1 MVNRNKNIFLLYIF
15 ACKMIFL
22 ILFFYL
28 RRFLYIWIAYGI
40 SLNINRFTEYRDC
53 YFNHIWHLN
62 LHSNVPHCALFRH
75 TGLKA
80 QIWPYKI
87 FYMTGLG
94 ENENFETKNFRI
106 LIIWTRWPWRI
117 TLLVPNFKILKSQL
131 YFSNFRSLDYL
142 EGMITWR
149 LNAAKAYIKYT
160 YWLWRYWW
168 QKLFVW
174 RIWSLIVSRRQQI
187 LDLKSRNINMLESIF
202 KIYVN

>member
-1 MVNRNKNIFLLYIF
+1 MCPLNPLSRWSLSGKIINIFFYKIKVKTHRFEILFQKNCKIKNFFPTEAIIGVPKVQKKVYRTWLIVIKIFFLLYIF

-106 LIIWTRWPWRI
+106 LIIWAW
-117 TLLVPNFKILKSQL
+117 
-131 YFSNFRSLDYL
+131 
-142 EGMITWR
+142 
-149 LNAAKAYIKYT
+149 
-160 YWLWRYWW
+160 WLSA
-168 QKLFVW
+168 V
-174 RIWSLIVSRRQQI
+174 
-187 LDLKSRNINMLESIF
+187 
-202 KIYVN
+202 